1 MLRKRREVS
10 SKKLQCNGTKEQ
22 QIQVSKGLDTVEKR
36 VEMSTLSPGGC
47 DLQQSKFFL
56 HSISETKGELYE
68 NQSAT
73 E

>member
-1 MLRKRREVS
+1 M
-10 SKKLQCNGTKEQ
+10 SK
-22 QIQVSKGLDTVEKR
+22 SLDTAERR
-36 VEMSTLSPGGC
+36 VEMSTGGR
-47 DLQQSKFFL
+47 DFQQSEFFL